1 VKRATGTA
9 GWRLASTWIRAQVVT
24 FGLAALLL
32 PMTSLAE
39 PAEAV
44 SFRLV
49 YEAVGPQAP
58 QRIAVEKWPGLVRLL
73 DDSGRPFLVFD
84 SRAGILTLL
93 DHEAA
98 TYRRLDE
105 TGMRT
110 LVEEASVAFGA
121 IREYFE
127 QLPEAERAGQQR
139 GLQDLMSLRGPW
151 QSLGAADD
159 VVETGETAPVAGF
172 SCRLLR
178 FLAGTQHVGTACVV
192 DPETIPGTDAIVAMF
207 SEMNRIGDALAVAAP
222 PPWPPAWPG
231 HPLALASWGR
241 WLPLQVV
248 ESPPGERRHELRLSL
263 RETLADPEPPEAV
276 PSGFR
281 AATSPWE

>member
-1 VKRATGTA
+1 MV
-9 GWRLASTWIRAQVVT
+9 
-24 FGLAALLL
+24 L

-39 PAEAV
+39 PA

-49 YEAVGPQAP
+49 YEAIGPQAP
-58 QRIAVEKWPGLVRLL
+58 QRISVEKWPDLVRLFG
-73 DDSGRPFLVFD
+73 DDGRPFLVYD
-84 SRAGILTLL
+84 SRQGVVTIL
-93 DHEAA
+93 DHEAG

-105 TGMRT
+105 TGVRA
-110 LVEEASVAFGA
+110 LLEEVSVAFGA
-121 IREYFE
+121 IREHFE
-127 QLPEAERAGQQR
+127 QLPEAERAEQQR

-159 VVETGETAPVAGF
+159 VVETGETALVAGLT
-172 SCRLLR
+172 CHLLQLTADSR
-178 FLAGTQHVGTACVV
+178 DLGNACVV
-192 DPETIPGTDAIVAMF
+192 DPEAIPGADAIVAMF

-222 PPWPPAWPG
+222 PPWPPAWPA

-263 RETLADPEPPEAV
+263 RETLDDLEPPEVV
-276 PSGFR
+276 PSGFGP
-281 AATSPWE
+281 AAPTGVRD